1 MSFFSSF
8 STFSTRLRSIWT
20 NEPLTKFSFFLI
32 LLLDIFIFS
41 MIFQWISE
49 NTRILD
55 TPDSYAGYNC
65 RELLR
70 TGDADDVRTRVLS
83 VLQNTYTSSYSY
95 SYDTYGNAPGCTT
108 MKKDIVSIKENQA
121 ISSLINQMQ
130 NTEEKIRGIQI
141 EQNNISSQYDTMLLE
156 KIAKQERG
164 EALTPTSSENAKTQ
178 IGYLSGSLGVLR
190 SDLLTL
196 QKQFDTHPLV
206 QKLASDILLSRDTT
220 ENTYNSLLFWY
231 PIKRFAIEILFIL
244 PLLFVTIWWSNR
256 SIRKNNGLQLLI
268 STHLL
273 AIIALF
279 VLLKVLEFIYDI
291 IPHTVFERIYT
302 FLLSSN
308 IIWLL
313 YYLFIFL
320 WIWATMAII
329 YIVQKKI
336 FSKER
341 LEAKRADKW
350 ECYICGEKIHLGN
363 THCIRCGISQEK
375 TCPHCSEVTHMTS
388 DYCGKCGK
396 GMEK

>member
-8 STFSTRLRSIWT
+8 STFSTRLRSIGA
-20 NEPLTKFSFFLI
+20 NELLTKFSFFLI

-55 TPDSYAGYNC
+55 TPESYAGYNC

-70 TGDADDVRTRVLS
+70 TGEMDEVRVRVLS

-95 SYDTYGNAPGCTT
+95 NYDNYGNAHGCTVL
-108 MKKDIVSIKENQA
+108 KKDILVIKENQT
-121 ISSLINQMQ
+121 ISSLITQMQ

-164 EALTPTSSENAKTQ
+164 EALTPTSAENAKTQ
-178 IGYLSGSLGVLR
+178 IGYLSGSLGVLK
-190 SDLLTL
+190 SDLVTL
-196 QKQFDTHPLV
+196 QNEFDTHSLLK
-206 QKLASDILLSRDTT
+206 KLAADTLAYRNTT
-220 ENTYNSLLFWY
+220 ENIYNSLVFWY
-231 PIKRFAIEILFIL
+231 PIKRFSIEILFIL
-244 PLLFVTIWWSNR
+244 PLLCITIWWSNR
-256 SIRKNNGLQLLI
+256 SARKNNGLQLLI

-273 AIIALF
+273 AIIAFF

-291 IPHTVFERIYT
+291 IPHTIFERVYT

-313 YYLFIFL
+313 YYIFIL
-320 WIWATMAII
+320 LGIWATMLII

-336 FSKER
+336 FSKAK
-341 LEAKRADKW
+341 LEAKRADRG
-350 ECYICGEKIHLGN
+350 ECYICGEKIHLGA

-375 TCPHCSEVTHMTS
+375 ICPHCSGVTHMTS

-396 GMEK
+396 GMER